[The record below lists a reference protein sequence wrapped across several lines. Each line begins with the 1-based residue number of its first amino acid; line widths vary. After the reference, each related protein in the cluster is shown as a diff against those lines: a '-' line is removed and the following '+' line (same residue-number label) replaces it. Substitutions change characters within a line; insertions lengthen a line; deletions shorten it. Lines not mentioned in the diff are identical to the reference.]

1 MAKGKSVNV
10 LSVIETVFIIICAL
24 AIAVMLVLYF
34 AFKGDNAVPSIGGY
48 SFYYLKASNMEP
60 NIPKGTAVIAQAS
73 KINELAPKKTCL
85 AKIGDEDDYDIVL
98 IGVTNIEEEN
108 GVKYYTLKFAT
119 ATQEI
124 RVPEENIIAKAQWQS
139 EILGKLLGFAT
150 STSGIMLVII
160 IPSLLII
167 VFQII
172 RIINVKHLEEEASS
186 LDDIDEIFESRGDDD
201 APQMQIKETSRFT
214 IEQPEDDR
222 QLSVGRDG
230 KAGYE
235 KPKEAVKSVY
245 EAAGIAAPKVER
257 RERRREFDQGDDPIF
272 AAMYGAP
279 KKTAEESL
287 AAEDNFNKQPAAATV
302 GHRGGLSEFDDG
314 IMRRPTR
321 IEPVAPDNEEQSVDD
336 LFEAAAA
343 KARKSVVESREPI
356 SENDGEKGYARQ
368 TYGFDFGTKA
378 TDEPA
383 QKPAETKPSGFDES
397 VKTFFTKSEK
407 TEHAKEIT
415 PAATTA
421 SEEVPEK
428 PLTIP
433 ADAVVPKEK
442 LAPPAK
448 KKNNKK
454 VEDLM
459 AFIDQA
465 ESSLKKK

>member
-10 LSVIETVFIIICAL
+10 LSVIETVFIIVCAL

-34 AFKGDNAVPSIGGY
+34 AFRGDNAVPSVGGY

-73 KINELAPKKTCL
+73 KIDQLAPGKTCL
-85 AKIGDEDDYDIVL
+85 ARIGDEDNYDIVL

-108 GVKYYTLKFAT
+108 GTKYYTLKFTT

-124 RVPEENIIAKAQWQS
+124 RVPESDIIAKAQWQS

-167 VFQII
+167 IFQII
-172 RIINVKHLEEEASS
+172 RIINVKHMEEEASS
-186 LDDIDEIFESRGDDD
+186 LDDIDEIFESRSGEDE
-201 APQMQIKETSRFT
+201 PQMEIKETARFT
-214 IEQPEDDR
+214 VEQPEDDR
-222 QLSVGRDG
+222 QLTVGRDG
-230 KAGYE
+230 KAEYE
-235 KPKEAVKSVY
+235 KPKETVKSVY
-245 EAAGIAAPKVER
+245 EAAGIAPPKAER
-257 RERRREFDQGDDPIF
+257 RERRHEFQQGDDPIF
-272 AAMYGAP
+272 AAMYGKSENKASENVEAVP
-279 KKTAEESL
+279 EKKPV
-287 AAEDNFNKQPAAATV
+287 AA
-302 GHRGGLSEFDDG
+302 GHRGGLSEFDEG
-314 IMRRPTR
+314 IMHRPTR
-321 IEPVAPDNEEQSVDD
+321 IEPVAPANEEQSVDD

-343 KARKSVVESREPI
+343 KARKSVVESRESV
-356 SENDGEKGYARQ
+356 SENDVEKGYARQ
-368 TYGFDFGTKA
+368 TYGFDFAPKTI
-378 TDEPA
+378 EPE
-383 QKPAETKPSGFDES
+383 QKPAEAKPSGFDES

-407 TEHAKEIT
+407 TEQAEEIA
-415 PAATTA
+415 PAAESQ
-421 SEEVPEK
+421 SEEK

-459 AFIDQA
+459 ALIDQA

>member
-10 LSVIETVFIIICAL
+10 LSVIETVFIIVCAL

-73 KINELAPKKTCL
+73 KIDELAPKKTCL

-124 RVPEENIIAKAQWQS
+124 RVPESNIIAKAQWQS
-139 EILGKLLGFAT
+139 EFLGKLLGFAT

-186 LDDIDEIFESRGDDD
+186 LDDIDEIFESRGDEDS
-201 APQMQIKETSRFT
+201 PQMQIKETSRFT
-214 IEQPEDDR
+214 VEQPEDDR

-235 KPKEAVKSVY
+235 KPKETVKSVY

-257 RERRREFDQGDDPIF
+257 RERRREFDQGDDPIY

-279 KKTAEESL
+279 KKKTSEESSL
-287 AAEDNFNKQPAAATV
+287 IEENFSKKPAAAGV
-302 GHRGGLSEFDDG
+302 GHRGGLSEFDEG
-314 IMRRPTR
+314 IMHRPTK
-321 IEPVAPDNEEQSVDD
+321 IEPVAPDNEEQSVND

-343 KARKSVVESREPI
+343 KARKSVIESREPV
-356 SENDGEKGYARQ
+356 SENEGEKGYAKQ
-368 TYGFDFGTKA
+368 TYGFDFLPKQN
-378 TDEPA
+378 E
-383 QKPAETKPSGFDES
+383 QEEKPAETKPSAFDES
-397 VKTFFTKSEK
+397 VKTFFSKSEK
-407 TEHAKEIT
+407 TEQAKEIA
-415 PAATTA
+415 PAAAQTA
-421 SEEVPEK
+421 EEASEK

-433 ADAVVPKEK
+433 AEAVVPKEK